1 MYKEFRIQG
10 GVTETVN
17 AEGGIVHL
25 YGGVVEHLNLQGGSF
40 IQHGGIVERKIQI
53 DSSGTKPEPQ
63 VIYKDH
69 IQYRDRVVYK
79 DRIVYRDS
87 MQVTALQQKI
97 QKLEEELGKKKAE
110 ETPNDDVLIRRIE
123 HLESILKLE
132 REQHEREIGDLK
144 ENLKGVKEAY
154 FQILHQQNNVDT
166 NKLSQQIADEHI
178 DILATLMAAYPFTPT
193 DDLTLEFGITQ
204 SRISY
209 VAQVLGSIKSKDAR
223 KEAREY
229 LQKQNI
235 QLLDRRGGNQ
245 GNYPNKVKVEKVAKN
260 GRVVE
265 TYDSISEAIEK
276 TGMCDKTIRIYCNSK
291 KKKYTKEGYTFRFKQ
306 Q

>member
-1 MYKEFRIQG
+1 MEKEIHIHG
-10 GVTETVN
+10 GVVDSIN
-17 AEGGIVHL
+17 AQGGIVYL
-25 YGGVVEHLNLQGGSF
+25 YNGVVKSLNLQGGRF
-40 IQHGGIVERKIQI
+40 IQHGGILNNNVQ
-53 DSSGTKPEPQ
+53 TEPK
-63 VIYKDH
+63 VI
-69 IQYRDRVVYK
+69 YK

-123 HLESILKLE
+123 HLESVLELE
-132 REQHEREIGDLK
+132 RRQHERKINELK

-154 FQILHQQNNVDT
+154 HNLLHQQNNVDT

-193 DDLTLEFGITQ
+193 DDLSLEFGITPA
-204 SRISY
+204 RINY
-209 VAQVLGSIKSKDAR
+209 VAQTLGAIKSKEAR
-223 KEAREY
+223 LEAREY
-229 LQKQNI
+229 LRKQNI
-235 QLLDRRGGNQ
+235 QFIDRRGGNQ
-245 GNYPNKVKVEKVAKN
+245 GNFPNKKRVEKVAKN

-265 TYDSISEAIEK
+265 IYDSISEATEK